1 MASRNSKPPRSSFG
15 RRSTAEEV
23 TAGIDLTG
31 KTALITGCNS
41 GLGLETMRVLAMR
54 GAHVIGDARTK
65 EKAVDACAGIKGKT
79 TPVACELSDFGSVV
93 ACADGVK
100 ALDTPIDMLICNAG
114 IMALP
119 KLEQKYG
126 LELQFVTNHLGHFV
140 LVNRLLPKVLDAPHG
155 RIVMLSSSAHQQAP
169 KGGIQFDNL
178 SGENGYSAWSAY
190 GQSKLANALFALDLS
205 ERLKDTAVTANS
217 LHPGVIQ
224 TNLGRNM
231 GGLFSMAVGL
241 LLMPIMRTIP
251 QGAATQCYV
260 ATNPALSEVS
270 GLYFSNCNPEKPSK
284 YAQDKDLARKLTK
297 VSEELVGDYLS

>member
-1 MASRNSKPPRSSFG
+1 MARRQGKPPRSAFD

-31 KTALITGCNS
+31 KTALVTGCNS

-54 GAHVIGDARTK
+54 GAHVIGAARTQD
-65 EKAVDACAGIKGKT
+65 KAAEACASVKGKT
-79 TPVACELSDFGSVV
+79 TPVACELSDFDNVV
-93 ACADGVK
+93 ACTDDVK

-119 KLEQKYG
+119 RLEQRYG
-126 LELQFVTNHLGHFV
+126 LELQFVTNHLGHFI
-140 LVNRLLPKVLDAPHG
+140 LVNRLLPTVLDTPAG
-155 RIVMLSSSAHQQAP
+155 RIVMLSSSAHAQAP

-178 SGENGYSAWSAY
+178 SGEDGYSAWSAY
-190 GQSKLANALFALDLS
+190 GQSKLSNALFALDLS
-205 ERLKDTAVTANS
+205 ERLADTPVTANS

-231 GGLFSMAVGL
+231 EGVFSMALGVL
-241 LLMPIMRTIP
+241 LLPMMRTIP

-260 ATNPALSEVS
+260 ATSPALEGVS
-270 GLYFSNCNPEKPSK
+270 GYYFSNCNPETPSK
-284 YAQDKDLARKLTK
+284 YARDTALARKLTQ
-297 VSEELVGDYLS
+297 VSEELVGKYLG

>member
-1 MASRNSKPPRSSFG
+1 MAGRPSKPPRSPFN

-54 GAHVIGDARTK
+54 GAHVIGAARTK
-65 EKAVDACAGIKGKT
+65 DKAADACAGVKGKT
-79 TPVACELSDFGSVV
+79 TPVACELSDFNSVV
-93 ACADGVK
+93 ACAEQVK
-100 ALDTPIDMLICNAG
+100 QLDTPIDMLICNAG

-126 LELQFVTNHLGHFV
+126 LELQFVTNHLGHFI
-140 LVNRLLPKVLDAPHG
+140 LVNRLLPKVLDAESG
-155 RIVMLSSSAHQQAP
+155 RIVMLSSSAHAQAP
-169 KGGIQFDNL
+169 SGGIQFDNL
-178 SGENGYSAWSAY
+178 SGEDGYSAWSAY

-205 ERLKDTAVTANS
+205 ERLKDTPVTANS

-231 GGLFSMAVGL
+231 SGLFSMAIGL
-241 LLMPIMRTIP
+241 LLMPIMRTIH

-260 ATNPALSEVS
+260 ATNPDLSGVS
-270 GLYFSNCNPEKPSK
+270 GLYFSDCNPETPSK
-284 YAQDKDLARKLTK
+284 YARDKKLARKLTE
-297 VSEELVGDYLS
+297 VSEELVGQYLS